1 MNKVRRLTWKYFWEQ
16 KLQEIMKGMI
26 FIDIGL
32 IGLTIAAYLM
42 IFIFEIPR
50 TELSLD
56 VFFMVGILGIITFC
70 LTGFVVTVI
79 LKGIKDWIESN
90 WDEAKRRAENE

>member
-32 IGLTIAAYLM
+32 IGLIIAAYLFT
-42 IFIFEIPR
+42 FI
-50 TELSLD
+50 
-56 VFFMVGILGIITFC
+56 
-70 LTGFVVTVI
+70 
-79 LKGIKDWIESN
+79 
-90 WDEAKRRAENE
+90 